1 MAHQVFISYA
11 SADKGVADR
20 VCTAL
25 EAAGVSCWIA
35 PRDIE
40 PGTDYPAAIVEGVN
54 AAHVLVLILSGQAA
68 ASPHILTEVGHAFN
82 GRKRI
87 IPFRLSSE
95 ALPADLE
102 YFLSMTQWLDAPDG
116 ATEQN
121 LKRLTDATLDA
132 LAGKPVPR
140 ETPPRWR
147 RARWLAPLIPALA
160 VAAALVYWR
169 APKPPAAS
177 RGARVLSEPPQPP
190 RRKSDAAIVHG
201 GDCRSGRRT
210 PTEALGQSGRRTD

>member
-1 MAHQVFISYA
+1 MQVFISYA
-11 SADKGVADR
+11 SADKAVADR

-35 PRDIE
+35 RRNIG

-54 AAHVLVLILSGQAA
+54 AARVLVLILSGQAE

-121 LKRLTDATLDA
+121 LKRLTAATLDA
-132 LAGKPVPR
+132 LAGKP
-140 ETPPRWR
+140 
-147 RARWLAPLIPALA
+147 
-160 VAAALVYWR
+160 
-169 APKPPAAS
+169 AS
-177 RGARVLSEPPQPP
+177 RELPP
-190 RRKSDAAIVHG
+190 RRRRAIWLPAGVSALAGLG
-201 GDCRSGRRT
+201 GVG
-210 PTEALGQSGRRTD
+210 A